1 MIYDLTAL
9 LFVSLVLAAA
19 AAAAAALSHV
29 DGKLRGL
36 QIPLTSYF

>member
-1 MIYDLTAL
+1 MIYALTAL
-9 LFVSLVLAAA
+9 LFVSVVLA